1 MIFIKFFPL
10 TPFFF
15 SNTRTV
21 HILSILTGQ
30 PFFCFILISNTTRA
44 DLSSQNMKE
53 RKLKMD
59 NGADIIFAVHE
70 EDKFQVFISTYN
82 SHYYF
87 VSSS

>member
-44 DLSSQNMKE
+44 DLSSQYMKE

-59 NGADIIFAVHE
+59 
-70 EDKFQVFISTYN
+70 KRSR
-82 SHYYF
+82 YYF
-87 VSSS
+87 RGT